1 MSPTRIVMCVF
12 LMTTIS
18 GCANNHSTPTPPSAE
33 MLGQVCEL
41 SKVAPK
47 NSDES
52 IVMENQNTEC
62 ATKRKMTIYDWQDW
76 YRDNFQ

>member
-1 MSPTRIVMCVF
+1 
-12 LMTTIS
+12 
-18 GCANNHSTPTPPSAE
+18 

-76 YRDNFQ
+76 YRDNFGK